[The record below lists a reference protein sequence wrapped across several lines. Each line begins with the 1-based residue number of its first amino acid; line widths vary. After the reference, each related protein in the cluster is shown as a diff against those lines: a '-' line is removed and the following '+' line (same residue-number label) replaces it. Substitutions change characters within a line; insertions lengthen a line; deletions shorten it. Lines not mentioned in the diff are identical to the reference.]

1 MSSVSDRYTII
12 SADCHAGA
20 SHDMYREYLDPAYL
34 ADFDAC
40 DMVDRETYRLL
51 HLLGCYLVLR
61 SQKPDLYDAGL
72 ESLEVIRKAGFLREY
87 VIFDRIAPYTQYA
100 RTATLTAEGRSQLR
114 EYVLRFGISGGNG
127 GPGIK

>member
-1 MSSVSDRYTII
+1 EHERSL
-12 SADCHAGA
+12 H
-20 SHDMYREYLDPAYL
+20 L

-61 SQKPDLYDAGL
+61 SQNPDLYDAGL

-100 RTATLTAEGRSQLR
+100 RTATLAPEERSHLR
-114 EYVLRFGISGGNG
+114 EYVLRFGISGGYG